1 MEIKIIGAG
10 LSGLIAACR
19 IKNADIIESNSRME
33 NHKALLRF
41 RDESVSNIT
50 GIKFRPV
57 TVHKEIYYNR
67 QSYSKCS
74 VELANRYSNK
84 VMGGY
89 VGDRSIW
96 NLDTVTRYIAP
107 PDFYD
112 QLVDRHE
119 REKGI
124 YWNCEITEIPRGNG
138 TKYISTIPMPAIIEA
153 CGLNVDL
160 DFSFKSIEVQR
171 YRLPPGTDLYQ
182 TIYFPETSIR
192 VYRASI
198 TGDLLIV
205 EALERPALDWY
216 LPDDE
221 ALAYVLRAFGMCS
234 TDVDAIESVQQR
246 YGKIVELPK
255 EARQGILYELTRDF
269 NVFSLGRFACWRNIL
284 LDYVAKDID
293 IVQRLINASVY
304 SRELILSNKL

>member
-284 LDYVAKDID
+284 LDDVAKDID